1 MAVITE
7 EVRKW
12 VREFDR
18 KVLEL
23 YAADP
28 KLTNSKLAERLGCGY
43 DEIVRSLRRSRVVR
57 KVGRPRNEVSRG
69 CMRKIAQLAEEQAAN
84 G

>member
-1 MAVITE
+1 MSSVAE
-7 EVRKW
+7 EHRIRL
-12 VREFDR
+12 REFDQ

-28 KLTNSKLAERLGCGY
+28 KLTNSNLAERLGCGY

-57 KVGRPRNEVSRG
+57 KVGRPRKVQG
-69 CMRKIAQLAEEQAAN
+69 K
-84 G
+84 

>member
-12 VREFDR
+12 VREFDQ
-18 KVLEL
+18 KVMEL
-23 YAADP
+23 YAANP
-28 KLTNSKLAERLGCGY
+28 KSTNSKLAEQLGCGY

-57 KVGRPRNEVSRG
+57 KVGRPRKEVSRG
-69 CMRKIAQLAEEQAAN
+69 
-84 G
+84 

>member
-7 EVRKW
+7 EVRKR
-12 VREFDR
+12 VREFDQ

-23 YAADP
+23 YAAEP
-28 KLTNSKLAERLGCGY
+28 ELTNSKLAERLGCGY

-57 KVGRPRNEVSRG
+57 KVGRPR
-69 CMRKIAQLAEEQAAN
+69 KAQGN
-84 G
+84 